1 MTGHCDTHLKD
12 DETWTLG
19 GGGKLGRKGWICGI
33 LQKIA
38 SKEPDHQQDRM
49 GWGDEEGCNVGP
61 QAFGLEDGGE
71 QRLGDTGGRDV
82 QQQRIP
88 FIGYGTSLRSQGW
101 PVTFPSGT

>member
-19 GGGKLGRKGWICGI
+19 GGGKLGRKGWICEI

-61 QAFGLEDGGE
+61 QASGLEDGVGN
-71 QRLGDTGGRDV
+71 RGW
-82 QQQRIP
+82 
-88 FIGYGTSLRSQGW
+88 GTLEDEMSNNRESLS
-101 PVTFPSGT
+101 